1 MTQRVTNKIESVY
14 EHWEPLSDEE
24 FDKAMTDFKEFCRQS
39 IVLDANGNPVTFIL
53 NKPQELV
60 AETILRTLDPMMKK
74 QPCPSIKILIHKS
87 RQMGITTILLK
98 LEQYFMTKT
107 KNLNALHIM
116 PTEEECD
123 LAGYSPRAHGHHV
136 LYC

>member
-87 RQMGITTILLK
+87 RQMGITTILLSYRG
-98 LEQYFMTKT
+98 LTQSSWLPCSLPLTM
-107 KNLNALHIM
+107 
-116 PTEEECD
+116 
-123 LAGYSPRAHGHHV
+123 
-136 LYC
+136 